1 MSMNHIIIRQLSPM
15 TSVFIFFSEAVSKPN
30 MSWSCTNRTL
40 TCQGRSGTDP
50 KLKLY
55 QNGNQVREDKKII
68 VYKWSNLNTVQ
79 FECTASN
86 DVSEESRME
95 KIQCPGV
102 WQVLV
107 RRPKFMSQ
115 TQPAQPTAQV
125 GCRAQVPNED

>member
-1 MSMNHIIIRQLSPM
+1 MSINHIIIRKLPHM

-30 MSWSCTNRTL
+30 MSWSCTNTTL
-40 TCQGRSGTDP
+40 TCRVTSGTNP

-55 QNGNQVREDKKII
+55 QNGKSVREDNKVI

-79 FECTASN
+79 FNCTASN

-95 KIQCPGV
+95 KIKCSGV

-107 RRPKFMSQ
+107 RHPKFISQ
-115 TQPAQPTAQV
+115 TQPARSTAQV
-125 GCRAQVPNED
+125 GCRAQVPNEN

>member
-1 MSMNHIIIRQLSPM
+1 MSMNHIIIRQLPLM

-30 MSWSCTNRTL
+30 MSWNCTNRTL
-40 TCQGRSGTDP
+40 TCQGTGGTDP

-55 QNGNQVREDKKII
+55 QNGNRVREDQKII
-68 VYKWSNLNTVQ
+68 VHKWSNLNTVQ

-86 DVSEESRME
+86 DVSKESRTE
-95 KIQCPGV
+95 KIKCSGV

-107 RRPKFMSQ
+107 RRPKLMSQ
-115 TQPAQPTAQV
+115 TQPARPTAEV